1 MTKKPKPIPK
11 PVETKKEVKNDKDKK
26 IESKLAKIGVP
37 ASYVG
42 VTALL
47 VSLVCSQ
54 MGACD

>member
-1 MTKKPKPIPK
+1 MTKKN
-11 PVETKKEVKNDKDKK
+11 V
-26 IESKLAKIGVP
+26 ESKLAKIGVP
-37 ASYVG
+37 ASYIG

>member
-1 MTKKPKPIPK
+1 MT
-11 PVETKKEVKNDKDKK
+11 NKK
-26 IESKLAKIGVP
+26 IESKLAKIGLP
-37 ASYVG
+37 ASYIG

>member
-1 MTKKPKPIPK
+1 MTKKN
-11 PVETKKEVKNDKDKK
+11 V
-26 IESKLAKIGVP
+26 ESKLAKIGVP

-47 VSLVCSQ
+47 VSLVCSH

>member
-1 MTKKPKPIPK
+1 MTKKN
-11 PVETKKEVKNDKDKK
+11 V
-26 IESKLAKIGVP
+26 ESKLAKIGVP

-42 VTALL
+42 ITALI